1 MVEAFLLRVPVWLP
15 LVSQGEAGF
24 LPVFSCSL
32 LLLRPLLTRLEAA
45 CPILWFPWASHSG
58 LSTVCFFLWTSV
70 LEIEFGITDI
80 KLIYPPPQLLS
91 ILEGVTLAAQGANLF
106 FKIVGNRRNYPH
118 VLGSRGLS
126 VSICRVNVETEF

>member
-45 CPILWFPWASHSG
+45 CPILWFPQASHSG

-80 KLIYPPPQLLS
+80 KLIYSPPPNFFPFWRGSPWQPKEQTFFLKLLATAGI
-91 ILEGVTLAAQGANLF
+91 ILM
-106 FKIVGNRRNYPH
+106 Y
-118 VLGSRGLS
+118 
-126 VSICRVNVETEF
+126 